1 MNKILTLKLDQ
12 SLSQPKPASASI
24 VHTHRRQPR
33 PPAALYAAVLPATL
47 ALLLT
52 TPALVAADSS
62 ASATATSATSSPPP
76 IPDRSPASPNHQAA
90 DPSPDVAAAAVAA
103 AAAAAAA
110 AGNAKAAASD
120 TTASDTT
127 AAGNANAAANAATSD
142 ATTNAL
148 NANANA
154 KAAANAAA
162 VAAKAATAAVL
173 AAIAQIPDRDN
184 DGIPDIRDLYPD
196 VPNTLLSNNLL
207 NYTTTPEG
215 LLSWEVIEGA
225 TGWSARDGLFST
237 TSFWSRKQQVA
248 VIAEHPYLRRALD
261 SAHPLVIVASE
272 EYSRIYCG
280 IIPASEE
287 SGPETADRYY

>member
-1 MNKILTLKLDQ
+1 MNKILTLKLNQ
-12 SLSQPKPASASI
+12 SLNQPKPASASI

-52 TPALVAADSS
+52 TPALVVADSS
-62 ASATATSATSSPPP
+62 ASATSSPPP

-110 AGNAKAAASD
+110 AGNAKAAASDTTASD

-248 VIAEHPYLRRALD
+248 
-261 SAHPLVIVASE
+261 
-272 EYSRIYCG
+272 
-280 IIPASEE
+280 
-287 SGPETADRYY
+287 